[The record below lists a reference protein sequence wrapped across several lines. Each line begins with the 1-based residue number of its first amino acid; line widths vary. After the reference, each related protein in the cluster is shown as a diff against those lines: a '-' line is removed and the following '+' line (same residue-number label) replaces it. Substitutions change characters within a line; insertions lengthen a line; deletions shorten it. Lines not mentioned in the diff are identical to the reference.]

1 MNYSHEPVLLNE
13 TLNNLIYDK
22 SGSYLDC
29 TFGLGGHSKKIL
41 ENLNSDGSLYS
52 IDKDKEVK
60 HYANLI
66 KDERFN
72 FQTSTFSNISSLFS
86 KNTMNGVLFDLGV
99 SSLQLDKPER
109 GFSFMREGELDMRF
123 DNSSGMSAKEW
134 INTASE
140 KELAD
145 VFYFLGEERKSRQF
159 AKKIIQAR
167 KDTNIS
173 STKNLAELFKPKGF
187 QKKHP
192 ATNIFRGIRILINN
206 EFEELKDGLI
216 SAIKVLKDRGI
227 LAVIS
232 FHSAEDR
239 IVKNFFKKDYK
250 NFFED
255 INLKNV
261 NKIKPSKEEKST
273 NPRSRSAIL
282 RIGEIEYVS

>member
-1 MNYSHEPVLLNE
+1 MNYSHEPVLLKE

>member
-1 MNYSHEPVLLNE
+1 MNYSHEPVLLKE

-134 INTASE
+134 INNASE

-159 AKKIIQAR
+159 AKKIIQVR

-206 EFEELKDGLI
+206 EFEELKGGLI
-216 SAIKVLKDRGI
+216 SAIKILKNRGI

-250 NFFED
+250 NFFEG
-255 INLKNV
+255 INLKNI
-261 NKIKPSKEEKST
+261 NKIKPSKEEKSI